1 MAARPDNKTPEEK
14 LEKPRKRGKGLW
26 IGTLVTLLV
35 AAGVAAGW
43 YFTRPAAQPGD
54 DAAQATEKPAE
65 AIFVKL
71 DAFTVNLADEGG
83 ERLAQVALILEL
95 GSQQAQ
101 AALTKNLPV
110 VRNGILLLLSSQHTR
125 TLLTLDGKI
134 ALANEVAV
142 RTGTALGWKPQEP
155 QADEA
160 EDESPSP
167 ARKVTNRKPKKRV
180 RQEPNPVVAVHF
192 AQLLVQ

>member
-26 IGTLVTLLV
+26 IATLVTLLV

-43 YFTRPAAQPGD
+43 YFTRPAAHAD
-54 DAAQATEKPAE
+54 DDSVQAAEKPAE

-101 AALTKNLPV
+101 ASLTKNLPV

-142 RTGTALGWKPQEP
+142 RTGAALGWKPQDP

-160 EDESPSP
+160 EEEAPSP
-167 ARKVTNRKPKKRV
+167 ARKVANRKPKKRV